1 MSHEIASP
9 IPDAVLQEIVR
20 ALEQLRYGSVEI
32 VVHEGKVTQ
41 IERREKF
48 RFGNEQQRPEQ
59 RVEQQKIK
67 PTANSVAAKH

>member
-9 IPDAVLQEIVR
+9 IPDAILQEIAR

-48 RFGNEQQRPEQ
+48 RFGNEQQ
-59 RVEQQKIK
+59 KIK
-67 PTANSVAAKH
+67 ATANATAAKH